1 MATIDR
7 TEKPFSHVDM
17 FLKVT
22 GVKQGVI
29 KGESEDHKHKGEI
42 DIEWFQWGVHQGFDN
57 NGLPTGKRLRDKF
70 TVRMRTQV
78 STPLLLNACT
88 TNEVLKTV
96 VFTCRKA
103 GGKQEEYM
111 IWTLTNC
118 SIAEIKTGYV
128 TADEL
133 IPHDDISFVFQKIQ
147 LEYKP
152 QTADGSLGS
161 AVIFMDDFQ
170 ARV

>member
-1 MATIDR
+1 MAQ
-7 TEKPFSHVDM
+7 EKQQSHVDM

-29 KGESEDHKHKGEI
+29 KGESEDAKHKGEI
-42 DIEWFQWGVHQGFDN
+42 DIESYQWGVTQGFDVN
-57 NGLPTGKRLRDKF
+57 TGMATGKRQRQKF
-70 TVRMRTQV
+70 IFRMRSQL
-78 STPLLLNACT
+78 STPLLLNACC

-111 IWTLTNC
+111 TWTLTNA

-128 TADEL
+128 TQDQL
-133 IPHDDISFVFQKIQ
+133 IPHDELSLVFQKIE
-147 LEYKP
+147 LDYKP
-152 QTADGSLGS
+152 QKADGTLGS
-161 AVIFMDDFQ
+161 AVIFLDDFQ
-170 ARV
+170 QRV